1 MRELL
6 KTKRKKKVLSESH
19 SSQKKTNVNFI
30 GSSWK
35 GKFNGGDFFS
45 LTMLEKIDETF
56 DFLKKFI
63 LFLFLK

>member
-35 GKFNGGDFFS
+35 GKFNGGDFFP
-45 LTMLEKIDETF
+45 LTMLEKIDEIF
-56 DFLKKFI
+56 DFFKKII